1 MINLL
6 YKTLLKEYGIILLV
20 KLLLYKIC
28 GEYALSVK
36 GRFLMDIKIRRASIG
51 DLDAVTKVE
60 ASCFPRAEA
69 ASRGA
74 FKQRINTFPES
85 FFVAES
91 DGEIIGFING
101 CLINGTV
108 IYDELYKDAALHVP
122 NGDYQTIF
130 GLDVVP
136 EYRNKGAA
144 AQLIN
149 HLIEVSRVRG
159 RKGVILTCKEKLIH
173 YYEKFGFINKGVS
186 ESQHGGAEWYDMI
199 LEF

>member
-1 MINLL
+1 M
-6 YKTLLKEYGIILLV
+6 
-20 KLLLYKIC
+20 
-28 GEYALSVK
+28 K
-36 GRFLMDIKIRRASIG
+36 GRFLMDIKIRRASIE
-51 DLDAVTKVE
+51 DLDAVTEVE
-60 ASCFPRAEA
+60 ASCFPQAEA
-69 ASRGA
+69 ASREA

-91 DGEIIGFING
+91 AGKIIGFING
-101 CLINGTV
+101 CIINGTV

-122 NGDYQTIF
+122 NGDYQAIF

-136 EYRNKGAA
+136 EYRNQGAA
-144 AQLIN
+144 AQLMN
-149 HLIEVSRVRG
+149 HLIEVSRAGG

-173 YYEKFGFINKGVS
+173 YYARFGFVNKGIS